1 MTIKTAAVVG
11 AGVAGLTVALA
22 LAQRGVR
29 VHIIEQAPYLAEVG
43 AGLQIS
49 PNASRVLA
57 KLGVLA
63 DLEAVWTEPASVS
76 MLSGKTLASLASVP
90 VGSLARSRWRAPY
103 GVLHRSTL
111 QTALANAVEAQELC
125 ELHLGHRLESLQC
138 GRIAALTG
146 LEPDLIIG
154 ADGVWSMV
162 RSCIEDSPEPDFS
175 GNVAWRFTVPFAES
189 PSFLDRQ
196 NVTAFLGPSAHLVAY
211 PLKEAGVFN
220 LVAIAA
226 GVNPGPTWNF
236 SANSEQKKV
245 LLRQFSGWNRE
256 ILALLRQVEDAKFW
270 PLYQVSD
277 GRWHDGRSMVLIG
290 DAAHAMMPFSAQG
303 AAMAIEDAWLLA
315 QEVTKKAS
323 LAEALQNFET
333 SRKARAK
340 QVRRRGDFNRFVY
353 HARGPVRIARDLVL
367 SMRQPQSL
375 AADLDW
381 LYGHE
386 MPG

>member
-353 HARGPVRIARDLVL
+353 HARGPVRIARDLFL